1 MKTLYSNILYNSKSL
16 NNVNCTFVFVQM
28 YQFSLDLNSLQYKFS
43 LTFNYFETNRVVVKR
58 VNCTLKDQLREAG
71 EVREG

>member
-16 NNVNCTFVFVQM
+16 NNVNM
-28 YQFSLDLNSLQYKFS
+28 YQFSLDLNSLQNKFS
-43 LTFNYFETNRVVVKR
+43 LTFNYFETNRIVVKR
-58 VNCTLKDQLREAG
+58 VDCTLKDQLREAG